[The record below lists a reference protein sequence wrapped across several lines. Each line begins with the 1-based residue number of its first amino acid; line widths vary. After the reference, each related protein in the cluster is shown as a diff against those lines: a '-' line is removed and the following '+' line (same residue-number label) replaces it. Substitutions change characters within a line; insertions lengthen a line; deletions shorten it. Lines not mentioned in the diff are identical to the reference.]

1 MAVITSKNRVL
12 NVVSVVCDV
21 VTDNKSMVC
30 GTANAGHA
38 LAVHLLSHQPM
49 QGYQQRSQPE
59 GYRERT
65 ASLDMLRGWPIA
77 RQGVATSSP
86 TPLAN
91 LWKREALRAGL
102 AASRKPSLGSKR
114 LTDKPG
120 MDARGFTGR
129 MAMPASKA

>member
-30 GTANAGHA
+30 GTANAG

-49 QGYQQRSQPE
+49 HGYQQRSQQE

-65 ASLDMLRGWPIA
+65 ASLGMWRGWPIA
-77 RQGVATSSP
+77 RHGVATSSP
-86 TPLAN
+86 TLLAN

-114 LTDKPG
+114 LTDKPD